1 MLISRRDGTLT
12 LVTQPDHGCVAGALA
27 RHWGNEDFASP
38 ALREPFLFT
47 ATHHDDGWHELDD
60 TPMWGEKQQ
69 RPAHFLEVPLPLVA
83 AAFTRAIDAVYETS
97 PLAGAIESMHFTG
110 FYRSRWGV
118 DDGPH
123 VDHPNVP
130 GIVEHEEERRARA
143 IRDSWPVDRPRADF
157 ERDVWHTYEIL
168 QVLDLL
174 SLFACLVD
182 VSRESTAD
190 TQVMARTLFAIDQAP
205 TRRIIL
211 RAPRDD
217 VGDRVDLTV
226 SVVAPSVVAIDPY
239 PFEDAEIAVEVA
251 SRVLEDRPY
260 GSADEAAATYHAAAV
275 QTRRLSFVG
284 ANAARSST

>member
-1 MLISRRDGTLT
+1 MLISRRDGTLI
-12 LVTQPDHGCVAGALA
+12 TQPDHGRVAGVLA
-27 RHWGNEDFASP
+27 QHWGNEDFASP

-47 ATHHDDGWHELDD
+47 ATHHDDGWYELDD

-69 RPAHFLEVPLPLVA
+69 RPAARPLPGAAVA
-83 AAFTRAIDAVYETS
+83 ARGRGVHQGDRAVYETS

-123 VDHPNVP
+123 VDHPDVP

-143 IRDSWPVDRPRADF
+143 IRESWPVDRPRADF
-157 ERDVWHTYEIL
+157 ERDIWHTYEIL

-190 TQVMARTLFAIDQAP
+190 TQVMARTLFAIDQDP
-205 TRRIIL
+205 TRRVIL

-226 SVVAPSVVAIDPY
+226 SVVAPSVVAVDPY
-239 PFEDAEIAVEVA
+239 PFADAEIAVEVA
-251 SRVLEDRPY
+251 VARARGQALWV
-260 GSADEAAATYHAAAV
+260 
-275 QTRRLSFVG
+275 RRRGRRALPRRAG
-284 ANAARSST
+284 NDAPALLRRSERCAKLT